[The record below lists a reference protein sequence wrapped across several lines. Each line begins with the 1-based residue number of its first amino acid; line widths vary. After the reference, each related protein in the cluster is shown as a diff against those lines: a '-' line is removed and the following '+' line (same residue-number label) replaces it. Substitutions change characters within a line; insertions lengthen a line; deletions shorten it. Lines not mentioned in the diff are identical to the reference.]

1 MNKVIM
7 MGRIVNDLELKTSP
21 QGIPVCSFRIAV
33 DRNFQ
38 RKGEERKSDFFN
50 VTAWRS
56 NAEFVTR
63 WFSKGRMI
71 LVEGE
76 LNTRQYTD
84 KNGNPNTWYEIVADR
99 LHFTGE
105 KANSSGGG
113 TYSSAPPYGEPPP
126 ERGSYSAP
134 AAPIAQNDAPAP
146 DFSSADDDEY
156 PF

>member
-21 QGIPVCSFRIAV
+21 QGVPVCSFRIAV
-33 DRNFQ
+33 DRRYQ
-38 RKGEERKSDFFN
+38 KKGEERKSDFFN
-50 VTAWRS
+50 VVAWRES
-56 NAEFVTR
+56 AEFVNR
-63 WFSKGRMI
+63 WFGKGRMI

-76 LNTRQYTD
+76 MNTRQYTD

-99 LHFTGE
+99 LYFTGE
-105 KANSSGGG
+105 KANSQSGGG
-113 TYSSAPPYGEPPP
+113 YSAPQSYGEPPADN
-126 ERGSYSAP
+126 GYSAP
-134 AAPIAQNDAPAP
+134 APASSAPAP